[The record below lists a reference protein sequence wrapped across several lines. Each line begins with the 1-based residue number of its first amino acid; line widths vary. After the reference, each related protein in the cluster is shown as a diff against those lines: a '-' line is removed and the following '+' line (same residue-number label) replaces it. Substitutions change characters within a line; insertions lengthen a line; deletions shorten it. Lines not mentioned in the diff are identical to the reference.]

1 MKPELVGRLV
11 SGAALLALMVLVA
24 AAIEPL
30 NVRAADDTYQQVD
43 HWGLPAGGVWGV
55 MSAVGV
61 DAKDNV
67 FAFKR
72 ADPDQKS
79 GSLNSKI
86 MVFDSLGKLIRSW
99 GENFVL
105 SAHGL
110 RLDNDGF
117 VWITD
122 TAGDQ
127 V

>member
-72 ADPDQKS
+72 SDASQTTEPLS
-79 GSLNSKI
+79 SKI
-86 MVFDSLGKLIRSW
+86 MVFDSTGKRLRSW
-99 GENFVL
+99 GENFVGW
-105 SAHGL
+105 A
-110 RLDNDGF
+110 
-117 VWITD
+117 
-122 TAGDQ
+122 
-127 V
+127 